1 MIKNGVWKNK
11 TLSQLPYGR
20 QGIGTKWVFKKKKE
34 GTYQARMVAKGYTQ
48 EAGIDF
54 TYNFAP
60 VVGDTTLRIMLVLW
74 IIGDYYAEVMD
85 VQTAFLHGRL
95 WEELFLEIPKGYRE
109 FMKERGHEVKGEYV
123 KLEKSLYGLVQAA

>member
-1 MIKNGVWKNK
+1 MGEENEEIEPTTFQEAWHYEDAVSQEKWREAIRLEFRQMIKNGVWKNK

-60 VVGDTTLRIMLVLW
+60 VVGDTTLRIMLVL
-74 IIGDYYAEVMD
+74 
-85 VQTAFLHGRL
+85 
-95 WEELFLEIPKGYRE
+95 
-109 FMKERGHEVKGEYV
+109 
-123 KLEKSLYGLVQAA
+123 